1 MPIDGLQFDVV
12 DSDTKKEPTPGQATP
27 RRRGRPPGSGTKNAS
42 HAQMRDEI
50 TAALKFGAL
59 LWSTKD
65 QHCAPILSSIS
76 ADIADDLAK
85 FAGKSKWARKW
96 VAKTTDLSDVFSFFI
111 KVKPLID
118 AINEH
123 HIAPAIAARNE
134 SRQEQQPEEEPAYAG
149 YGVVG

>member
-12 DSDTKKEPTPGQATP
+12 DSEPKKEPTPGQTP

-50 TAALKFGAL
+50 TAGLKTAAFF
-59 LWSTKD
+59 WSMKD
-65 QHCAPILSSIS
+65 QHCAPVLNAIS
-76 ADIADDLAK
+76 EDIADDLAR
-85 FAGKSKWARKW
+85 FAGKSKWAKKML
-96 VAKTTDLSDVFSFFI
+96 ANATDVSDMVKFFL
-111 KVKPLID
+111 KCKPLLD

-134 SRQEQQPEEEPAYAG
+134 ARQEQQQEAEPAYAG

>member
-1 MPIDGLQFDVV
+1 MPVDGLQFDVV
-12 DSDTKKEPTPGQATP
+12 DSESKKEPQPGQTP

-50 TAALKFGAL
+50 TAALKFGAMM
-59 LWSTKD
+59 WSMKD
-65 QHCAPILSSIS
+65 QHCAPVLNAIA

-96 VAKTTDLSDVFSFFI
+96 VSKTTDMSDVIHFAI
-111 KVKPLID
+111 KVKPLLD

-134 SRQEQQPEEEPAYAG
+134 SRQEQQEQEPAHAG
-149 YGVVG
+149 FGSVV